1 MNAIKQRAV
10 GGGGGEGKL
19 FAVKSAGAALCG
31 RSTVGSV
38 PGIKS
43 IFVAI
48 SKKKRSPAFA
58 VSQHAPALSADMGK
72 AGSSGPAVLQAPS
85 RSYKSRLCCEPRPG
99 RRSENPS
106 GFMTEPTRRQR
117 RSVSTCA
124 GASTL
129 GWLPQRK
136 PVCVIFVRSPHARL
150 QLPWRCCNGV
160 KTGRLTSG
168 CGSGVVLIWNLLLI
182 PSSPGPTNIT
192 SSPS

>member
-1 MNAIKQRAV
+1 MWPFHSGFCSGYQV
-10 GGGGGEGKL
+10 HFCCYFGEE
-19 FAVKSAGAALCG
+19 
-31 RSTVGSV
+31 
-38 PGIKS
+38 
-43 IFVAI
+43 
-48 SKKKRSPAFA
+48 RSPVFA
-58 VSQHAPALSADMGK
+58 VSQHAPASALTWERLAPAGQLCSRPRVRATK
-72 AGSSGPAVLQAPS
+72 ADCAAN
-85 RSYKSRLCCEPRPG
+85 RDPG

-129 GWLPQRK
+129 GLLPQRE
-136 PVCVIFVRSPHARL
+136 PVCVIFVRSPHAPL
-150 QLPWRCCNGV
+150 QLPWRCWNGV

-182 PSSPGPTNIT
+182 PSSPGPTNIR